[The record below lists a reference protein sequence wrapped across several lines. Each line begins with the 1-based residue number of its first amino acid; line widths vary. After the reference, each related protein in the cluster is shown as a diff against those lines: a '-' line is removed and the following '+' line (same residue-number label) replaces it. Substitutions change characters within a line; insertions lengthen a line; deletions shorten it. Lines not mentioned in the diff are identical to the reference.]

1 MNRPSFEYDFLE
13 GSINAL
19 NNNPLISLNESDS
32 LTIPDFHS
40 INNYIFDQDNIK
52 EMSIPTSLDKIK
64 IEFQNL
70 EESSTNLKT
79 LLLPKFFSYD
89 EIMNLVSTICD
100 NNEIRNK
107 LKKGRSIEESF
118 GYDYMSRLLKKRK
131 REDNNINLFNEEE
144 KKNENKRG
152 RKAENCPENK
162 HDKMSA
168 DNIIKKIKTK
178 LFEYIVKFFNL
189 LLKKMK
195 LINELVKI
203 DYKYIDNLRCKNEFK
218 IFNSTLKDILS
229 LDISPKFK
237 YKSKEYNKKVI
248 EGIIENEIIL
258 NEKND
263 FNNDTLMFVLNMT
276 FRGWLDVFTGK
287 NNFENIAKDY
297 EGNQAK
303 INFALIKESFVGIDN
318 LLGDLV
324 NQYDDKYFAF
334 FVFYLYNYERWSCIK
349 SPRKTKKN
357 EEENK

>member
-1 MNRPSFEYDFLE
+1 MNESLVEYDFLE
-13 GSINAL
+13 ESINVL
-19 NNNPLISLNESDS
+19 NNPLISLNESDS
-32 LTIPDFHS
+32 PIIPDFHS
-40 INNYIFDQDNIK
+40 INNYIFDPDNIK

-64 IEFQNL
+64 IQFKNP

-79 LLLPKFFSYD
+79 LLLPKFYSYN
-89 EIMNLVSTICD
+89 EIMNLVGKICA
-100 NNEIRNK
+100 NNRIKNK
-107 LKKGRSIEESF
+107 LKKGRDIEE
-118 GYDYMSRLLKKRK
+118 LLGNDFLSILNKKRK
-131 REDNNINLFNEEE
+131 REDNYINFFNEGD
-144 KKNENKRG
+144 KKDGNKRG
-152 RKAENCPENK
+152 RKTENCPEIK

-178 LFEYIVKFFNL
+178 LFEYIIKFFNL

-263 FNNDTLMFVLNMT
+263 FNYDTLMFVLNMT

-287 NNFENIAKDY
+287 NNFENIANDY
-297 EGNQAK
+297 AGNQAK
-303 INFALIKESFVGIDN
+303 INFDLIKESFVGIDN

-324 NQYDDKYFAF
+324 NKYDDKYFAF
-334 FVFYLYNYERWSCIK
+334 FVFYLYNYERWFCIK
-349 SPRKTKKN
+349 SPRNGKKN

>member
-1 MNRPSFEYDFLE
+1 
-13 GSINAL
+13 
-19 NNNPLISLNESDS
+19 
-32 LTIPDFHS
+32 
-40 INNYIFDQDNIK
+40 
-52 EMSIPTSLDKIK
+52 MSIPTSLDKIK
-64 IEFQNL
+64 IQFKNL

-79 LLLPKFFSYD
+79 LLLPKFYSYN
-89 EIMNLVSTICD
+89 EIMNVVCKICANNTIK
-100 NNEIRNK
+100 NK
-107 LKKGRSIEESF
+107 LKKGRDIEE
-118 GYDYMSRLLKKRK
+118 LLGNDFLSILNKKRK
-131 REDNNINLFNEEE
+131 REDNYINFFNEGD
-144 KKNENKRG
+144 KKDGNKRG
-152 RKAENCPENK
+152 RKTENCPEIK

-203 DYKYIDNLRCKNEFK
+203 DYKYIDNLRCKNEFR

-229 LDISPKFK
+229 FDISPKFK

-248 EGIIENEIIL
+248 EGIIENKIIL

-263 FNNDTLMFVLNMT
+263 FNYDTLMFVLNMT

-287 NNFENIAKDY
+287 NNFENIANDY
-297 EGNQAK
+297 AGNQAK
-303 INFALIKESFVGIDN
+303 INFDLIKESFVGIDN

-324 NQYDDKYFAF
+324 NKYDDQYFAF
-334 FVFYLYNYERWSCIK
+334 FVFYLYNYERWFCIK
-349 SPRKTKKN
+349 SPRKGKKN

>member
-1 MNRPSFEYDFLE
+1 MNGPSLEYDFLE

-32 LTIPDFHS
+32 PIISDFHS
-40 INNYIFDQDNIK
+40 INYIFDQDNIK

-89 EIMNLVSTICD
+89 EIMNLVSTICT
-100 NNEIRNK
+100 NNKIRNK

-152 RKAENCPENK
+152 RKAENCPETK

-195 LINELVKI
+195 LINELAKI
-203 DYKYIDNLRCKNEFK
+203 DYKYIDNLKCENEFRNFK
-218 IFNSTLKDILS
+218 STLKDILS
-229 LDISPKFK
+229 LDISPK
-237 YKSKEYNKKVI
+237 YKNKKKEYNKKVI
-248 EGIIENEIIL
+248 EAIIENEIIL

-263 FNNDTLMFVLNMT
+263 FNYDTLIFVLNMT

-287 NNFENIAKDY
+287 NNFENIANDY
-297 EGNQAK
+297 AGNQAK
-303 INFALIKESFVGIDN
+303 INFDLIKESFVGIDN

-324 NQYDDKYFAF
+324 NKYDDQYFAF
-334 FVFYLYNYERWSCIK
+334 FVFYLYNYERWFCIK

-357 EEENK
+357 KEENK

>member
-1 MNRPSFEYDFLE
+1 
-13 GSINAL
+13 
-19 NNNPLISLNESDS
+19 
-32 LTIPDFHS
+32 
-40 INNYIFDQDNIK
+40 
-52 EMSIPTSLDKIK
+52 MSIPTSLDKIK
-64 IEFQNL
+64 IQFKNL

-79 LLLPKFFSYD
+79 LLLPKFYSY
-89 EIMNLVSTICD
+89 
-100 NNEIRNK
+100 NEIIDLVGKICANNRIKNK
-107 LKKGRSIEESF
+107 LKKGTDIEE
-118 GYDYMSRLLKKRK
+118 LLGNDFLSILNKKRK
-131 REDNNINLFNEEE
+131 REDNYINFFNEGD
-144 KKNENKRG
+144 KKDGNKRG
-152 RKAENCPENK
+152 RKTENCPEIK

-203 DYKYIDNLRCKNEFK
+203 DYKYIDNLRCKNEFR

-248 EGIIENEIIL
+248 EGIIENKIIL

-263 FNNDTLMFVLNMT
+263 FNYDTLMFVLNMT

-287 NNFENIAKDY
+287 NNFENIANDY
-297 EGNQAK
+297 AGNQAK
-303 INFALIKESFVGIDN
+303 INFDLIKESFVGIDN

-324 NQYDDKYFAF
+324 NKYDDQYFSF
-334 FVFYLYNYERWSCIK
+334 FVFYLYNYERWFCIK
-349 SPRKTKKN
+349 SPRNGKKN